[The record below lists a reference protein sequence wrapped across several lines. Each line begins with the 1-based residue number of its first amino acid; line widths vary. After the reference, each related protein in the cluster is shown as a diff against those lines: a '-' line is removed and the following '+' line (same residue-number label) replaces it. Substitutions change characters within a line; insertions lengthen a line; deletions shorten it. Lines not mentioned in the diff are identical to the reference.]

1 MDVLYIYNSLTFN
14 KIKCSINKKW
24 RYLNYSY
31 SPEYEKKK
39 LCMVSSEI
47 NKITLQSLLFLT
59 F

>member
-31 SPEYEKKK
+31 SPEYEKKIIMYGFIRDK
-39 LCMVSSEI
+39 
-47 NKITLQSLLFLT
+47 
-59 F
+59 